1 MQKKWKQTG
10 AALLIAGLTITGTS
24 YAWADEKA
32 IEIIDL
38 SQLGKDS
45 TTDVADNSTETETVE
60 LPKVESEDN
69 EDKAEDKA
77 QEEVKEDEAT
87 TEEESV
93 LPEIPEGYT
102 AGNLVALA
110 KAYEQVQ
117 NPTAKASIKRNMERS
132 IKKWESK
139 QAEAETDEQPELETP
154 EQPET
159 VVPAEQPE
167 VKEEPVEE
175 EAPVKEEKPTKV
187 KQEKAPQAQ
196 LNAQHKAQRE
206 ELKATQKAERE
217 ALKAERKANKEQQKQ
232 EGKEKK
238 N

>member
-10 AALLIAGLTITGTS
+10 AALLIAGLTVTGTS

-32 IEIIDL
+32 SETLDL
-38 SQLGKDS
+38 RQLGKGS
-45 TTDVADNSTETETVE
+45 TTDVADNSTKTVE

-69 EDKAEDKA
+69 EDK
-77 QEEVKEDEAT
+77 AT

-117 NPTAKASIKRNMERS
+117 NPTAKAAIKRNMERS
-132 IKKWESK
+132 IEKWENK

-159 VVPAEQPE
+159 VVPEQPE
-167 VKEEPVEE
+167 VKEEAVEE
-175 EAPVKEEKPTKV
+175 EAPVKEEKPAKV

-206 ELKATQKAERE
+206 ELKVTQKAERE

-232 EGKEKK
+232 VGKEKK

>member
-10 AALLIAGLTITGTS
+10 AALLIAGLTVTGTS

-32 IEIIDL
+32 SETLDL
-38 SQLGKDS
+38 RQLGKGS
-45 TTDVADNSTETETVE
+45 TTDVADNSTETVE

-69 EDKAEDKA
+69 EDKATA
-77 QEEVKEDEAT
+77 
-87 TEEESV
+87 EEETV

-132 IKKWESK
+132 IEKWENK
-139 QAEAETDEQPELETP
+139 QPELETP

-159 VVPAEQPE
+159 VVPEQPE
-167 VKEEPVEE
+167 VKEEAVEE
-175 EAPVKEEKPTKV
+175 EAPVKEEKPAKV

-232 EGKEKK
+232 VGKEKK